1 MAPRRDKK
9 ISQRTNQR
17 RAQWRRMESLMAN
30 KITRKAI
37 INAIINDDATYN
49 ALANALNLDDDGR
62 QNVLIATLSK
72 WDNALS
78 KASKSNSNNKNDDII
93 INDIVPFILAS
104 ETPVTAK
111 TINDEFVHAERT
123 NKASALLRRGIEMGL
138 ISRDR
143 VRKNANFEYA
153 EPNYDW
159 NAYIA
164 EYDKKVAEKAAA
176 RIAKARA
183 NRS

>member
-1 MAPRRDKK
+1 M
-9 ISQRTNQR
+9 SNV
-17 RAQWRRMESLMAN
+17 

-37 INAIINDDATYN
+37 LDAIINNNDVFTSV
-49 ALANALNLDDDGR
+49 ANALGLDNDDKLNELDGAL
-62 QNVLIATLSK
+62 NK
-72 WDNALS
+72 WYFALN
-78 KASKSNSNNKNDDII
+78 KSNKSNGSNKNDELIV
-93 INDIVPFILAS
+93 NEIVPFILES

-111 TINDEFVHAERT
+111 TINNEFVHAERT
-123 NKASALLRRGIEMGL
+123 NKASAMLRRAIELGL

-153 EPNYDW
+153 APNFDW
-159 NAYIA
+159 DNYIA
-164 EYDKKVAEKAAA
+164 EYDAKVAEKAAS